1 VCCDDCV
8 KCAGTSVQ
16 IIEVVVELLVEC
28 RNGCSNGFSVG
39 VVILID
45 SGRSVWSQPF
55 SFNDRDRRSEVG
67 YCFL

>member
-8 KCAGTSVQ
+8 ECAGTSVQ
-16 IIEVVVELLVEC
+16 IIEVVVELLL
-28 RNGCSNGFSVG
+28 N
-39 VVILID
+39 VVTVARMDLPLVLLIPIC

-55 SFNDRDRRSEVG
+55 SFNDRDRRSEDG